1 MSRKSKRR
9 SNCPVNFALE
19 IFGDKWSLLVI
30 RDLMFFGKS
39 SYGELLQG
47 GEGIATNILA
57 DRLEKLEAAQI
68 ISKSPD
74 PENRTRVIYS
84 LTERGID
91 LIPVMIEIIAW
102 SGRYDPKTAA
112 PKDILKQI
120 ASNRGAVI
128 NKIRKKLQ
136 SS

>member
-1 MSRKSKRR
+1 MSRKSRRR
-9 SNCPVNFALE
+9 SHCPINFALE

-30 RDLMFFGKS
+30 RDLMFMGKN
-39 SYGELLQG
+39 SYGEFLQG

-57 DRLEKLEAAQI
+57 DRLGKLEAAQI

-74 PENRTRVIYS
+74 PENGPRVIYS

-91 LIPVMIEIIAW
+91 LMPVMIDIIAW
-102 SGRYDPKTAA
+102 SGKYDPQSAV
-112 PKDILKQI
+112 PKVFLKQLT
-120 ASNRGAVI
+120 SNKKATI
-128 NKIRKKLQ
+128 NKARKKLQ